1 MALLVSFSGF
11 KGSGKDTA
19 ALLMRS
25 KMPFE
30 SLSFAA
36 PLKEAL
42 AAMFGW
48 PRELLDGTTLESR
61 AWRETPD
68 IYWSDQFG
76 HTVTP
81 RFVLQHFGTDV
92 VRQHMLDNFW
102 IAAVQKQIENSSSN
116 IILTD
121 ARFPNELDMVR
132 KLGGI
137 TVRIKRGEEPWW
149 YQPSARLNRLPRWL
163 AKVVLLFWPKL
174 RQVHIS
180 ERAWIGYPF
189 DFEIENNGSLADLEQ
204 KIELLL
210 QKVAKPPV

>member
-1 MALLVSFSGF
+1 MPLVISLSGF

-48 PRELLDGTTLESR
+48 PRELLDGTTPESR

-81 RFVLQHFGTDV
+81 RFTLQHFGTDV

-102 IAAVQKQIENSSSN
+102 IAAVQKQIENSNSN
-116 IILTD
+116 IIVTD

-137 TVRIKRGEEPWW
+137 TVRIKRGTEPWW
-149 YQPSARLNRLPRWL
+149 YQPSVVLNNLPRWL
-163 AKVVLLFWPKL
+163 AKVVLLFRPKL

-189 DFEIENNGSLADLEQ
+189 DFEIENNGSLEDLEQ
-204 KIELLL
+204 KIEELL

>member
-1 MALLVSFSGF
+1 MPLVISLSGF

-48 PRELLDGTTLESR
+48 PRELLDGTTPESR

-102 IAAVQKQIENSSSN
+102 IAAVQKQIENSNSN
-116 IILTD
+116 IIVTD

-137 TVRIKRGEEPWW
+137 TVRIKRGTEPWW
-149 YQPSARLNRLPRWL
+149 YQPSVVLNNLPRWL
-163 AKVVLLFWPKL
+163 AKVVLLFRPKL

>member
-1 MALLVSFSGF
+1 MPLVISLSGF

-48 PRELLDGTTLESR
+48 PRDLLDGTTPESR

-102 IAAVQKQIENSSSN
+102 IAAVQKQIENSNSN
-116 IILTD
+116 IIVTD

-149 YQPSARLNRLPRWL
+149 YQPSVGLNRLPRWL
-163 AKVVLLFWPKL
+163 AKAVLLFLPKL

-180 ERAWIGYPF
+180 ERAWIGYSF

-210 QKVAKPPV
+210 QKVDKPPV

>member
-1 MALLVSFSGF
+1 MPLVISLSGF

-19 ALLMRS
+19 ALIMQS

-30 SLSFAA
+30 GLSFAA

-48 PRELLDGTTLESR
+48 PRELLDGTTPESR
-61 AWRETPD
+61 QWRETPD

-81 RFVLQHFGTDV
+81 RFTLQHFGTDV

-102 IAAVQKQIENSSSN
+102 IAAVQKQIQNSHNN
-116 IILTD
+116 IIVTD

-137 TVRIKRGEEPWW
+137 TVRIKRGAEPWW
-149 YQPSARLNRLPRWL
+149 YHPSVRLNKLPRWL
-163 AKVVLLFWPKL
+163 ARAELFFRPKL
-174 RQVHIS
+174 RNVHVS
-180 ERAWIGYPF
+180 ERAWIGYSF
-189 DFEIENNGSLADLEQ
+189 DYEIENNGSLVDLEQ
-204 KIELLL
+204 KIEELL
-210 QKVAKPPV
+210 QKIAKHHL

>member
-1 MALLVSFSGF
+1 MPLVISLSGF

-25 KMPFE
+25 NMPFE

-48 PRELLDGTTLESR
+48 PRDLLDGTTPESR

-76 HTVTP
+76 HTITP

-102 IAAVQKQIENSSSN
+102 IAAVQKQIENSNSN
-116 IILTD
+116 IIVTD

-149 YQPSARLNRLPRWL
+149 YQPSVGLNRLPRWL
-163 AKVVLLFWPKL
+163 AKAVLLFRPKL

>member
-1 MALLVSFSGF
+1 MPLVISLSGF

-25 KMPFE
+25 NMPFE

-48 PRELLDGTTLESR
+48 PREMLDGTTPESR

-68 IYWSDQFG
+68 IYWSDQLG

-102 IAAVQKQIENSSSN
+102 IAAVQKQIENSNSN
-116 IILTD
+116 IIVTD

-149 YQPSARLNRLPRWL
+149 YQPSVGLNRLPRWL
-163 AKVVLLFWPKL
+163 AKAVLLFRPKL

-180 ERAWIGYPF
+180 ERAWIGYSF

-210 QKVAKPPV
+210 QKVGKPPL

>member
-1 MALLVSFSGF
+1 MPLVISLSGF

-48 PRELLDGTTLESR
+48 PRELLDGTTPESR

-149 YQPSARLNRLPRWL
+149 YQPSARLNRLPRCL

-174 RQVHIS
+174 RQIHIS

-189 DFEIENNGSLADLEQ
+189 DFEIDNNGSLADLEQ